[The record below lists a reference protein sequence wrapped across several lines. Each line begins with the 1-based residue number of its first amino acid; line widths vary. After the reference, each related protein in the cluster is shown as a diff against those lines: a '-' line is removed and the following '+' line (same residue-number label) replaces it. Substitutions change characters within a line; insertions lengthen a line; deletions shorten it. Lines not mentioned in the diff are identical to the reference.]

1 MSEILHNKDPY
12 ENFQKT
18 KFQYEMMNFSEIRPH
33 DPWLNDLT
41 SIFRAISPCKNR
53 AVVEDCS
60 HKLED
65 VSSNLTKTLSFHLE
79 IWFFENFHRGP
90 YFVGFQTKWIMTP

>member
-12 ENFQKT
+12 EDFQKT
-18 KFQYEMMNFSEIRPH
+18 KFQYEMINFSEIRPH

-41 SIFRAISPCKNR
+41 SIFRAISTCKNR
-53 AVVEDCS
+53 EVVEDYSCEPGVPS
-60 HKLED
+60 L
-65 VSSNLTKTLSFHLE
+65 NLTKTLLFHLV